1 MSLTM
6 DITATEHGI
15 VRLFAIETA
24 QSFDHS
30 SLTHALGIE
39 ILDPEQV
46 DIITVSD
53 LDELGLEGYLAL
65 GIGIEPDEIEAM
77 RPQISA
83 LKGDVA
89 LVRSAAFGGKATTLT
104 PRAPL
109 RWIASFGETPLD
121 TTAPPITTSSASG
134 TISSPAPKQRP
145 TNNRVLLW
153 VLTAFAIIV
162 LTTISM
168 FIRITR

>member
-65 GIGIEPDEIEAM
+65 GMGSSLM
-77 RPQISA
+77 RSKPCA
-83 LKGDVA
+83 H
-89 LVRSAAFGGKATTLT
+89 RSARSKEMSRLCARPHSAESHDTGTASPPALDRELWRDATRHNRAPDHHIICKRDNIQPRTKAT
-104 PRAPL
+104 P
-109 RWIASFGETPLD
+109 D
-121 TTAPPITTSSASG
+121 
-134 TISSPAPKQRP
+134 Q
-145 TNNRVLLW
+145 
-153 VLTAFAIIV
+153 
-162 LTTISM
+162 
-168 FIRITR
+168 